1 MSGSAAHMRVLRKGL
16 VILQFTLSVFLIV
29 STGIVY
35 RQVNYMH
42 KKDLGFRDEQILVFP
57 LRGEYTNSRQAAFK
71 NELLNVP
78 GVKSGTIGYGLPGD
92 IFAGDD
98 IIVPDGGKGK
108 QFPVTQ
114 FLVDHDYIKTMG
126 LQLLAGRDFSRS
138 MATDPSQA
146 FIINET
152 AVKTLG
158 LGTPEQAIG
167 KPLHWNVWSDS
178 NPDSLKKG
186 SVIGVVRD
194 FHISSLHTPINAT
207 VLQIFPDAAYKVALK
222 VDAKNISQTIARVE
236 SVWNKFS
243 PAYPL
248 SYQFLDENFA
258 KMYKSEEK
266 LSVLLGIFT
275 AVAIFIGCLGLLGL
289 ATYTAEQRVKEI
301 GIRKTLGATV
311 SNIIILLSK
320 DFVKLV
326 LLAVLIASPVAW
338 WVMNKWIQ
346 DYAYRIR
353 IGWEVFAIAGGAAL
367 LIAVLTVSFQAV
379 RAAIANPVK
388 SLRTE

>member
-1 MSGSAAHMRVLRKGL
+1 
-16 VILQFTLSVFLIV
+16 
-29 STGIVY
+29 
-35 RQVNYMH
+35 
-42 KKDLGFRDEQILVFP
+42 
-57 LRGEYTNSRQAAFK
+57 
-71 NELLNVP
+71 
-78 GVKSGTIGYGLPGD
+78 
-92 IFAGDD
+92 
-98 IIVPDGGKGK
+98 
-108 QFPVTQ
+108 
-114 FLVDHDYIKTMG
+114 MG